1 MAAPEKLG
9 AQEQILRFVSLKFI
23 ENGRPSP
30 DAFALRPQD
39 KGVSVNWLGAFGQD
53 HGRSLDEIRRLRRRE
68 VRQSS
73 RLAEMNVGD
82 VMSAGSRFPH
92 ELSVILDPLR
102 AEVIMENRYEA
113 DPSHALI
120 MGLLRGDTEEA
131 MKLRAAISSCVT
143 EMHPALAV

>member
-1 MAAPEKLG
+1 
-9 AQEQILRFVSLKFI
+9 LRFVSLKFI
-23 ENGRPSP
+23 ENGRASP

-39 KGVSVNWLGAFGQD
+39 EGVSVNWLGAFGRD

-68 VRQSS
+68 VRRSG
-73 RLAEMNVGD
+73 RLAEMNVDD
-82 VMSAGSRFPH
+82 VMSAGAKFPH
-92 ELSVILDPLR
+92 ELSVMRDPLPV
-102 AEVIMENRYEA
+102 EVIMERRYEA

-143 EMHPALAV
+143 EMHPALAA